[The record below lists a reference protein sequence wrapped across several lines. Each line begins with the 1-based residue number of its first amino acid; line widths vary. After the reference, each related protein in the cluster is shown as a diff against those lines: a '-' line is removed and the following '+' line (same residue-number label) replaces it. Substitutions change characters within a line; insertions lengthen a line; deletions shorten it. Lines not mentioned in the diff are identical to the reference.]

1 MLVELHSDNILPA
14 FFATINRQHFVGKIL
29 LKQKSKMTSKGQ
41 ETILTLAEK
50 YGLQEGKDRDFY
62 QCHQTWCLTKS
73 GAEKIKIA
81 EGIKHTF
88 PVKCHNPNGSSVAY
102 MATFT
107 SQDGKEE
114 HEIGSC
120 RTDGTA
126 NNPAKTHS
134 HEMAHKR
141 LKVRGILALVA
152 PAGQVYGV
160 DELTAEYKQFG
171 NNAPPQPQ
179 ASPQTANYQQSA
191 QPQQAAHMAPQNAP
205 MQAPT
210 AGFQIPEQGAKGW
223 VQNGEELPTDWANLM
238 GVLCEVTGEDRS
250 KHERSIYDH
259 ITQWQKPD
267 GGLYLPS
274 ARFATFSD
282 YALGFKEWEGVRK
295 YNAYSA
301 LQALKRGKELVS
313 ALQSNGSVE
322 CSQSNGNG
330 GMQLYTIYTKENNPA
345 FQAGA
350 VAEVAAEYGEAAV
363 TASSNVD
370 VPF

>member
-1 MLVELHSDNILPA
+1 MDSEKITALS
-14 FFATINRQHFVGKIL
+14 ATINRQHFVGKTL

-50 YGLQEGKDRDFY
+50 YGLQSGKDQDYY

-88 PVKCHNPNGSSVAY
+88 PVECHNPNGSSVAY

-107 SQDGKEE
+107 SEDGKEE

-171 NNAPPQPQ
+171 NNAPPQQQ
-179 ASPQTANYQQSA
+179 ASPQTPNYQQPA
-191 QPQQAAHMAPQNAP
+191 QPQQAAHLTPQSAPV
-205 MQAPT
+205 QASGN
-210 AGFQIPEQGAKGW
+210 GFEVPPQGTKGW
-223 VQNGEELPTDWANLM
+223 IQNGEELPTDWSNLM

-250 KHERSIYDH
+250 KHERSIFDH

-274 ARFATFSD
+274 AKFSTFAA
-282 YALGFKEWEGVRK
+282 YALGFKEWEGVRT

-301 LQALKRGKELVS
+301 LQALKRGQELVS
-313 ALQSNGSVE
+313 NLQSNGSVE
-322 CSQSNGNG
+322 CSQSNGHG
-330 GMQLYTIYTKENNPA
+330 GMQSYTIYTKQNNPA

-350 VAEVAAEYGEAAV
+350 VAEVATEYGDAV
-363 TASSNVD
+363 TASNTD
-370 VPF
+370 DLPF

>member
-1 MLVELHSDNILPA
+1 MLVELHFDNILPA
-14 FFATINRQHFVGKIL
+14 FFATINRQHFVGKTL

-50 YGLQEGKDRDFY
+50 YGLQSGKDQDYY

-88 PVKCHNPNGSSVAY
+88 PIPSHNPDGSSVAY

-107 SQDGKEE
+107 SEDGKEE

-160 DELTAEYKQFG
+160 DELTAEYKQYG

-179 ASPQTANYQQSA
+179 ASPQAPSYQQPA
-191 QPQQAAHMAPQNAP
+191 QPQQAAHLTPQSAPVQAQGSVF
-205 MQAPT
+205 QAP
-210 AGFQIPEQGAKGW
+210 PQGTKGW
-223 VQNGEELPTDWANLM
+223 IQNGEELPTDWANLM
-238 GVLCEVTGEDRS
+238 GVLCEATGEDRS
-250 KHERSIYDH
+250 KHERNVYDH
-259 ITQWQKPD
+259 CTQWQKPD
-267 GGLYLPS
+267 GSVYLPS
-274 ARFATFSD
+274 ARFST
-282 YALGFKEWEGVRK
+282 YTEYCLGFKEWEGVRT
-295 YNAYSA
+295 YNAYGA
-301 LQALKRGKELVS
+301 LQALQRAKELVS
-313 ALQSNGSVE
+313 ELSNNGSVQ
-322 CSQSNGNG
+322 CSQSNGHG
-330 GMQLYTIYTKENNPA
+330 GLQSYTIYTKQNNPS

-350 VAEVAAEYGEAAV
+350 GAEVASEYGDVV
-363 TASSNVD
+363 TASNTDD